1 MNYRHLYHAGNIA
14 DVFKHLLLIQ
24 LLEKLRQKETPFLVL
39 DTHAGTGLYDF
50 TRAEPLKTLE
60 FKEGIAPFYKQLTLL
75 ATPPSW
81 ASTYLSI
88 LNQENQSTEIRFYPG
103 SPYIIHAL
111 LRPQDRGI
119 CCELHPED
127 SASLKK
133 WASLFAPQ
141 LHIHTQNG
149 YQAMKALLPPRE
161 KRGLV
166 FIDPPFEKKEEFHL
180 IIQALKTTLPHF
192 RQGMYAIW
200 YPIKTSLP
208 IGAFINH
215 LYSLPLI
222 HRMLRIEIIF
232 YPKKESLQGCGMI
245 LINPPW
251 QLEHSLNDL
260 LECVLKYT
268 HSETSAHF
276 NWEWL
281 KQENTP

>member
-81 ASTYLSI
+81 AEVYLSI
-88 LNQENQSTEIRFYPG
+88 LNQENQSTEIRLYPG

-111 LRPQDRGI
+111 LRSQDRGI

-127 SASLKK
+127 SASLKE
-133 WASLFAPQ
+133 WARYAAPR
-141 LHIHTQNG
+141 LHIRNENG

-166 FIDPPFEKKEEFHL
+166 FIDPPFEKKEEFNQ
-180 IIQALKTTLPHF
+180 IIQALHSTLPHF

-200 YPIKTSLP
+200 YPTKTSLP
-208 IGAFINH
+208 IQPFVNH
-215 LYSLPLI
+215 FYGLPLVTRI
-222 HRMLRIEIIF
+222 LRIEITF
-232 YPKKESLQGCGMI
+232 YPDRKEGLQGCGMI

-251 QLEHSLNDL
+251 QLEQTLDEL
-260 LECVLKYT
+260 LRLVLKYT
-268 HSETSAHF
+268 NSEPSSHYH
-276 NWEWL
+276 WEWI
-281 KQENTP
+281 KQEHG